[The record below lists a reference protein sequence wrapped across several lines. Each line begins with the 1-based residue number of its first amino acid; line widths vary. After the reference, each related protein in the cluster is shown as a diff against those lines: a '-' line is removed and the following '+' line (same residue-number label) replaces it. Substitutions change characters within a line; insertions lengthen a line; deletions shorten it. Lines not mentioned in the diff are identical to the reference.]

1 MKYFKIQGSRDN
13 MSVILIALESCVKID
28 EQAQKNESKLEE
40 LLTQHTKEIVEKA
53 VS

>member
-1 MKYFKIQGSRDN
+1 